1 MKLPNSVEAKISQFG
16 DDTTLTCRDVNV
28 FRENMD
34 VLNKLNEI
42 CCLKFNKKL
51 KQCGLVPL
59 KIIKPNLWVSNL
71 SRANE
76 VTRERN
82 NDLNVF
88 VKIHRETDT
97 ELNMWQTGD
106 F

>member
-42 CCLKFNKKL
+42 CCLKFNKKT
-51 KQCGLVPL
+51 KAMRIGSAKNNETKPL
-59 KIIKPNLWVSNL
+59 GVQPIKS
-71 SRANE
+71 
-76 VTRERN
+76 
-82 NDLNVF
+82 
-88 VKIHRETDT
+88 
-97 ELNMWQTGD
+97 Q
-106 F
+106 